1 MVDSK
6 SEIAPIKSKIK
17 ILPNA
22 PGVYKYFDSNGT
34 ILYIGKAIDLK
45 KRVSS
50 YFNKKHYEN
59 KKTEILVRKIWD
71 VNVTVVPTEI
81 DALLLENSLIKEF
94 KP

>member
-34 ILYIGKAIDLK
+34 ILYIGKAI
-45 KRVSS
+45 
-50 YFNKKHYEN
+50 
-59 KKTEILVRKIWD
+59 
-71 VNVTVVPTEI
+71 
-81 DALLLENSLIKEF
+81 
-94 KP
+94 